1 MTRFSDQLRAV
12 AAPVWDAQHDHP
24 FVRGIG
30 DGTLPKD
37 RFIHWVK
44 QDYVFLVE
52 YCRLFAFAAGR
63 APDFATLVAF
73 ADLLV
78 ATAKGEMDLHRR
90 LAAALGISAAELEAV
105 EPSPTTRG
113 YTDFL
118 IRTATTGDFAELA
131 AALLPCMWG
140 FSEIGQRLAAR
151 PRPADPHYAAWIESY
166 ADPEF
171 AKLADWCRALV
182 DRLAETAPPQTRERM
197 TRSFVASSRYELL
210 FWDAAWSG
218 TGWPA

>member
-1 MTRFSDQLRAV
+1 MTRFSDELRAA
-12 AAPVWDAQHDHP
+12 AAPIWEAQHNHP
-24 FVRGIG
+24 FVRGIA

-37 RFIHWVK
+37 RFVEWVK

-63 APDFATLVAF
+63 APDFETLVAF

-78 ATAKGEMDLHRR
+78 ATANGEMNLHRR
-90 LAAALGISAAELEAV
+90 LAADLGISTADLEAV
-105 EPSPTTRG
+105 EPSPTTQG

-118 IRTATTGDFAELA
+118 VRTATTGDFAELA

-151 PRPADPHYAAWIESY
+151 PRPADPQYAAWIESY

-182 DRLAETAPPQTRERM
+182 DRLAEAAPPRTRARM
-197 TRSFVASSRYELL
+197 TRAFLTSSRYELL
-210 FWDAAWSG
+210 FWSSAWAGDS
-218 TGWPA
+218 WPA